1 MWLHVAQTSHER
13 NIIQDNKNLYFFI
26 EFSFI
31 DGMPENKTTVR
42 QAQVQ
47 NTSVKTNQNP
57 SLEGNN
63 SMDST
68 NKNQT
73 QGIERSTLSFCY

>member
-1 MWLHVAQTSHER
+1 
-13 NIIQDNKNLYFFI
+13 
-26 EFSFI
+26 
-31 DGMPENKTTVR
+31 MPENKTTVR

-57 SLEGNN
+57 SLKGNN

-68 NKNQT
+68 NRNQT
-73 QGIERSTLSFCY
+73 QGIERSTPFFY